1 MDTKITVVIPA
12 FKAGKTIHRT
22 LSSISMQ
29 TVSAKVIISSDS
41 PDDDYSDIVK
51 QYPEL
56 DITVLST
63 DKNTG
68 PGLAR
73 QRGLDACKT
82 DWVTFIDADD
92 SFFTAVA
99 LEQLL
104 DGTKVNQ
111 NVIEVQGT
119 FLQEARNEG
128 NLVLSPRDDV
138 GHPWVFG
145 RLYNVKFLRENKIAF
160 TKLRAMEDGEFNWK
174 IRMTIEGTPLAINI
188 LQHTP
193 VYLWRIGSEHSITR
207 IGEDENH
214 IPQYNFDLCQY
225 GATVAAINAI
235 RFCKERNPFNG
246 NIARFTAEMMVGHYF
261 TYVECLERK
270 PVFAKQNFWLAQKF
284 YNDCYKNIEKD
295 ISDKVLIDLYSMQN
309 AGKAQSLFGMIPKM
323 TFFEFFDKVRN
334 TVYYEDEI
342 NAIRKELPE
351 DIIENDKLTGV
362 LSDSG
367 LIEE

>member
-1 MDTKITVVIPA
+1 MDNKITVVIPA
-12 FKAGKTIHRT
+12 YRAGDTIHRT

-29 TVSAKVIISSDS
+29 TIDVNVIIVCDAV
-41 PDDDYSDIVK
+41 DDDYSDIVA
-51 QYPEL
+51 QYPKLNIE
-56 DITVLST
+56 VLQT
-63 DKNTG
+63 TKNTG

-92 SFFTAVA
+92 SFFTAVS

-104 DGTKVNQ
+104 DGTKANP
-111 NVIEVQGT
+111 NIIEVQAT
-119 FLQEARNEG
+119 FLQESRHEDR
-128 NLVLSPRDDV
+128 LMLMPRDDV

-160 TKLRAMEDGEFNWK
+160 SKLRAMEDGEFNWK
-174 IRMTIEGTPLAINI
+174 IRMTIEGTQFAINV
-188 LQHTP
+188 LQNTP
-193 VYLWRIGSEHSITR
+193 VYIWRIGSEHSITR

-225 GATVAAINAI
+225 GATIAAIQAI

-246 NIARFTAEMMVGHYF
+246 NIARFTAEMMIGHYF

-270 PVFAKQNFWLAQKF
+270 PVFARQNFWLAQKF
-284 YNDCYKNIEKD
+284 YNDCYKGIEKD

-309 AGKAQSLFGMIPKM
+309 AGKAQTLFGMIPQL

-334 TVYYEDEI
+334 TDYDEDEI

-351 DIIENDKLTGV
+351 DIIANDKKTGV
-362 LSDSG
+362 LADSG